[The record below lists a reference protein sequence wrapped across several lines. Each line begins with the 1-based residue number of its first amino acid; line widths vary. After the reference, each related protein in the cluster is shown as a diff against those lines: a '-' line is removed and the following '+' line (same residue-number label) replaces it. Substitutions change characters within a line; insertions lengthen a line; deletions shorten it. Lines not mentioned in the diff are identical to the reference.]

1 MPKLQLPLLQDGD
14 YNVTAEGVSGIE
26 FKNTTKLNFESK
38 HYSVYIQTDK
48 ATYKPGDLV
57 RYRVLFLDEQT
68 RSAKL
73 KNPVDIF
80 INDAAQNRIKQLKNV
95 QLINSVYTGE
105 YQLSEFPALGNWEIA
120 VYENENSVKTKNF
133 EIAKYVLPKFE
144 VTIETPANVAIEDGT
159 VRATIRSKYTYGK
172 PVKGKATV
180 SIKPAYPLWGSD
192 DQLGTAEK
200 TVDIDGKAF
209 VEFNLKTDL
218 KLNKKENQYYY
229 PPLEILAVVEEEL
242 TGLTQNSTATVNL
255 HPNKFS
261 VEGHDNPYTFYP
273 GKPLKIQVLV
283 KKFDNTPVIDEK
295 NKVSLYAEVTR
306 YSFYRTQGSDE
317 PTTTT
322 EKPLDLKFEAPINKH
337 GIATFEITFP
347 STNNV
352 SYYTLKATYLGIEG
366 YIGSVSKFEEKT
378 GEYFTLE
385 VDSKKPKLG
394 KDVSVTLTSDKPLE
408 YFVYNVI
415 ARGDIVKSELVQVPE
430 NRRSHTFKITPTFAM
445 VPSANIFVSSVR
457 DGNMIFEETSI
468 NLDQDF
474 QNKVSFDLT

>member
-1 MPKLQLPLLQDGD
+1 MKFQLPELSEGD
-14 YNVTAEGVSGIE
+14 YNVTAEGVKGIE

-57 RYRVLFLDEQT
+57 RYRVFFLDEET
-68 RSAKL
+68 RPAKL

-95 QLINSVYTGE
+95 ELINSVYTGE

-120 VYENENSVKTKNF
+120 VYENEKSVKTKNI

-144 VTIETPANVAIEDGT
+144 VTVETPANVAIDDGD
-159 VRATIRSKYTYGK
+159 VRVTIRSKYTYGK

-180 SIKPAYPLWGSD
+180 SIKPSYPLWGSE

-200 TVDIDGKAF
+200 VVDIDGKGY

-218 KLNKKENQYYY
+218 KFNKKESQYYF
-229 PPLEILAVVEEEL
+229 PPLQVMAVVEEEL
-242 TGLTQNSTATVNL
+242 TGLKQNGTASVNL
-255 HPNKFS
+255 HMNKFS
-261 VEGHDNPYTFYP
+261 LEGHDNPYTFYP

-283 KKFDNTPVIDEK
+283 KKYDNTPVIDEK
-295 NKVSLYAEVTR
+295 NKVTLYAEVPR
-306 YSFYRTQGSDE
+306 YAFYRANSE
-317 PTTTT
+317 SELTTSS

-337 GIATFEITFP
+337 GIATFEINLP
-347 STNNV
+347 SSQNV
-352 SYYTLKATYLGIEG
+352 SFYSLKATYLGIEG
-366 YIGSVSKFEEKT
+366 YIGSVSKFEEKI

-408 YFVYNVI
+408 YFVYLVI
-415 ARGDIVKSELVQVPE
+415 ARGDIVKSELVKVPE

-445 VPSANIFVSSVR
+445 VPNANIFVSTIR
-457 DGNMIFEETSI
+457 DGNMIFEESSL
-468 NLDQDF
+468 NFEQDLL
-474 QNKVSFDLT
+474 NKVSFS